1 VASLTGRWREPS
13 LSFKSSFKEVFKEVF
28 CCLPSKTPL
37 IQLDDFID
45 SFWDEVD
52 KELEEATQDDQDD
65 PSVWEQK

>member
-1 VASLTGRWREPS
+1 MSDS
-13 LSFKSSFKEVFKEVF
+13 
-28 CCLPSKTPL
+28 
-37 IQLDDFID
+37 QLDDFID

>member
-37 IQLDDFID
+37 IPLLKRFFCCYLKAQSND
-45 SFWDEVD
+45 SQNSNE
-52 KELEEATQDDQDD
+52 
-65 PSVWEQK
+65 